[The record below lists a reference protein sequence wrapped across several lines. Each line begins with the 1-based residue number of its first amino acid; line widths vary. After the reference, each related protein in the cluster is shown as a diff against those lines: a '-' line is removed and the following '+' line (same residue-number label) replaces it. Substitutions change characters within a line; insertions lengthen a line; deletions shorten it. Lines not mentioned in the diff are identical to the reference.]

1 MKRLLQIY
9 LLSVFAVITFGWYH
23 IFSYCTINYLN
34 SNIYLGQTT
43 TQSSSYTCPVSDVT
57 AQFSAVTSTYSHS
70 ALNIQA
76 SCSIAQCQ
84 STDDSCRNSQT
95 PCFNYQTQN
104 NVGYCG
110 PAVDCSILQPCNDTC
125 SSNQSVCVM
134 NTCCQPAGR
143 CLPLYLTTLCPMTS
157 KFSSFSFPIVI
168 FQCVI
173 TVGWSLGADMIYA
186 RGGHTSS
193 VLPNGKVLVTGGNG
207 YNDVQTSCE
216 LYDPSSKLWTTT
228 GDLTFA
234 RSGHMALILLN
245 GKVLVFGGRGANAG
259 DLDSAELYDPS
270 TGTWSTTGNMSSAR
284 PRHTASVLSNG
295 KVLIAGG
302 CKPGSYMNSVELYDP
317 TTGSCSI
324 TGN

>member
-70 ALNIQA
+70 AIDIQA

-84 STDDSCRNSQT
+84 STGDSCRNSQT
-95 PCFNYQTQN
+95 SCFYYQTQN

-157 KFSSFSFPIVI
+157 KFSSSFFSMVI

-173 TVGWSLGADMIYA
+173 TVGWSLGADMTYG
-186 RGGHTSS
+186 RQYHTSS
-193 VLPNGKVLVTGGNG
+193 VLSNGKVLVTGGLSYNG
-207 YNDVQTSCE
+207 ATASCE
-216 LYDPSSKLWTTT
+216 LYDPVSKSWTTT

-234 RSGHMALILLN
+234 RQA
-245 GKVLVFGGRGANAG
+245 
-259 DLDSAELYDPS
+259 
-270 TGTWSTTGNMSSAR
+270 
-284 PRHTASVLSNG
+284 HTASVLSNG
-295 KVLIAGG
+295 KILVTGGLGIGGLGTNNYLGIA
-302 CKPGSYMNSVELYDP
+302 ELYDP
-317 TTGSCSI
+317 STGIWTTTNNMNVIQS
-324 TGN
+324 T